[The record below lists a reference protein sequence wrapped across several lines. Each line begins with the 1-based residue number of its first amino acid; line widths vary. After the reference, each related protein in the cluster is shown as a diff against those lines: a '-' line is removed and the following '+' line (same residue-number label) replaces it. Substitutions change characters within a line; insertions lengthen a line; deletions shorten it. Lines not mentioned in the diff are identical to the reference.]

1 LQQLL
6 ETFAKEDFMDKKWLD
21 QVIFSNNPLELVN
34 ELRAVSIKNQLL
46 LKEAK

>member
-1 LQQLL
+1 
-6 ETFAKEDFMDKKWLD
+6 MDKKWLD
-21 QVIFSNNPLELVN
+21 QGIFSNNPLELVN

>member
-1 LQQLL
+1 MVGSSNLFQQS
-6 ETFAKEDFMDKKWLD
+6 
-21 QVIFSNNPLELVN
+21 IELVN

>member
-1 LQQLL
+1 

>member
-1 LQQLL
+1 
-6 ETFAKEDFMDKKWLD
+6 
-21 QVIFSNNPLELVN
+21 ELVN

>member
-1 LQQLL
+1 
-6 ETFAKEDFMDKKWLD
+6 
-21 QVIFSNNPLELVN
+21 PLELVN